1 MLFIRLLSL
10 FIFINFLSLYVPTI
24 ATANFDTFT
33 IDSSPYGIPYNK
45 WLEKWWSWWI
55 SLPLDKHP
63 YYDPSDP
70 ERCSTMQKGPIWF
83 LPDITP
89 GKKLDYNCTI
99 PQGKGILIP
108 ISVTFCEK
116 AIKGTCGTLLTD
128 DELIKS
134 ANNIRTFIE
143 HMDIEIDNIKIPLN
157 GLTIKTSLFNVT
169 VPDPPPIEIWNGLMT
184 GTYKTAATGYFL
196 IVHNIPP
203 GEHTIKLK
211 VLDLLAGNE
220 GPPPKFEPLRTGTY
234 KIFIQ

>member
-10 FIFINFLSLYVPTI
+10 FIFINFLSLYVPAI
-24 ATANFDTFT
+24 ATANLDTFT
-33 IDSSPYGIPYNK
+33 IDSSPYGSPYNK

-128 DELIKS
+128 GELIKS
-134 ANNIRTFIE
+134 ANNIRTFI
-143 HMDIEIDNIKIPLN
+143 
-157 GLTIKTSLFNVT
+157 
-169 VPDPPPIEIWNGLMT
+169 
-184 GTYKTAATGYFL
+184 
-196 IVHNIPP
+196 
-203 GEHTIKLK
+203 
-211 VLDLLAGNE
+211 
-220 GPPPKFEPLRTGTY
+220 
-234 KIFIQ
+234 